1 MVDLPAPTGL
11 PARPALRPGLRVVR
25 RDDRH
30 LQVGIDPPLRAIVPD
45 EAPVRR
51 LLEDL
56 SAGDPGRPIGPSD
69 SPAAARCLQTLHQHG
84 LLVDAAALDRA
95 LASGEDRAAA
105 AAVFAQAGAGAEEV
119 LTARTG
125 SAVRVDAAPDVRQ
138 SAHRLLRA
146 AGVSLTEEPEAR
158 DRAPGVPGAA
168 APGRARPVRAGRA
181 GARGGDPGGWR
192 VHRRAVR
199 GAGAHRLPAVR
210 RRPPRG
216 ARPPAGGGARA
227 VRPAGSRPGGAAG
240 PHAAG
245 ARGRLGG
252 PRRDQVRRRGGPRH
266 VVGDR
271 DHRVGRDAGAPGVA
285 TGTRTAVARGATRW
299 SADHQCSLSSFAS
312 IARRCWREQASQ

>member
-1 MVDLPAPTGL
+1 MVDLPAPAGL

-95 LASGEDRAAA
+95 LATGEDRAAA
-105 AAVFAQAGAGAEEV
+105 AAVFAQSGAGAEEV

-125 SAVRVDAAPDVRQ
+125 SGVRVDAAPDVRQ

-146 AGVSLTEEPEAR
+146 AGVSLTDEPEAGIVLLVSPGPLPR
-158 DRAPGVPGAA
+158 DALDPFVRD
-168 APGRARPVRAGRA
+168 GRAHVVVTPAG
-181 GARGGDPGGWR
+181 GGFTVGP
-192 VHRRAVR
+192 VR

-216 ARPPAGGGARA
+216 ARPAAGGGARA

-252 PRRDQVRRRGGPRH
+252 PRRDQVRRRARPPPR
-266 VVGDR
+266 
-271 DHRVGRDAGAPGVA
+271 GRRP
-285 TGTRTAVARGATRW
+285 
-299 SADHQCSLSSFAS
+299 
-312 IARRCWREQASQ
+312 